1 MAENMTFLP
10 RKDLLSLEE
19 LGTLCESFI
28 KRGIKKIRITGGE
41 PLVRRDLMS
50 FINKLSKHRISGKLD
65 EITLTTNGT
74 LLSRYAKELK
84 LYGVE
89 RINISLDTLDPIV
102 FTKLTRRN
110 ALEAVLKGIDTALEA
125 GIKVKI
131 NTVALKDVNDREIPS
146 LIEWAHNKNMDIT
159 LIEVMPLG
167 DIDEDRVD
175 QYIPL
180 NAIRDNLEQRFTL
193 NNVPLRTGG
202 PARYVKIKETGG
214 ILGMITPLTNNF
226 CAGCNRVRVTCT
238 GQIYTCLGHGHKLD
252 LRAAIRGDN
261 SDAELERLLGIAMR
275 EKPEKHFFD
284 ISERGAKPYCCASYV
299 SHWRVIRVV
308 DCKKKRIVIVGS
320 GFAGLG
326 MASRLLEKGID
337 DFVILEKSEGVGGTW
352 RYNTYPGAECDI
364 ASMLYSFSFAPNPA
378 WDFKWAKQPQ
388 ILNYLEKFTNDRDL
402 NKYIK
407 FGRSSY

>member
-1 MAENMTFLP
+1 MTQQLIDSFGREITYLRLSVTDRCDLRCTYCMAENMTFLP

-19 LGTLCESFI
+19 LGILCESFI

-50 FINKLSKHRISGKLD
+50 FIHKLSKHRISGKLD

-84 LYGVE
+84 LCGVE

-110 ALEAVLKGIDTALEA
+110 ALETVLKGIDTALEA

-131 NTVALKDVNDREIPS
+131 NTVALKGINDSEIPS
-146 LIEWAHNKNMDIT
+146 LIEWAHNKCMDIT

-202 PARYVKIKETGG
+202 PARYAKIKETGG

-275 EKPEKHFFD
+275 EKPEKHFFN
-284 ISERGAKPYCCASYV
+284 ISERGAKPTVARHMSV
-299 SHWRVIRVV
+299 T
-308 DCKKKRIVIVGS
+308 
-320 GFAGLG
+320 
-326 MASRLLEKGID
+326 
-337 DFVILEKSEGVGGTW
+337 GG
-352 RYNTYPGAECDI
+352 
-364 ASMLYSFSFAPNPA
+364 
-378 WDFKWAKQPQ
+378 
-388 ILNYLEKFTNDRDL
+388 
-402 NKYIK
+402 
-407 FGRSSY
+407 

>member
-1 MAENMTFLP
+1 MTQQLIDSFGREITYLRLSVTDRCDLRCTYCMAENMTFLP

-50 FINKLSKHRISGKLD
+50 FMHKLSKHRISGKLD

-84 LYGVE
+84 LCGVE

-110 ALEAVLKGIDTALEA
+110 ALDAVLKGIDAALEA

-131 NTVALKDVNDREIPS
+131 NTVALKGVNDSEIPR
-146 LIEWAHNKNMDIT
+146 LIEWAHNKSMDIT

-180 NAIRDNLEQRFTL
+180 NAIRDNLEHRFTL

-202 PARYVKIKETGG
+202 PARYVKVKETGG

-284 ISERGAKPYCCASYV
+284 ISERGAKPTVARHMSV
-299 SHWRVIRVV
+299 T
-308 DCKKKRIVIVGS
+308 
-320 GFAGLG
+320 
-326 MASRLLEKGID
+326 
-337 DFVILEKSEGVGGTW
+337 GG
-352 RYNTYPGAECDI
+352 
-364 ASMLYSFSFAPNPA
+364 
-378 WDFKWAKQPQ
+378 
-388 ILNYLEKFTNDRDL
+388 
-402 NKYIK
+402 
-407 FGRSSY
+407 

>member
-1 MAENMTFLP
+1 MTQQLIDSFGREITYLRLSVTDRCDLRCTYCMAENMTFLP

-19 LGTLCESFI
+19 LATLCESFI

-50 FINKLSKHRISGKLD
+50 FIHKLSKHRISGKLD

-131 NTVALKDVNDREIPS
+131 NTVALKGVNDREIPS
-146 LIEWAHNKNMDIT
+146 LIEWAHNKSMDIT

-202 PARYVKIKETGG
+202 PARYAKIKETGG

-226 CAGCNRVRVTCT
+226 CASCNRVRVTCT

-252 LRAAIRGDN
+252 LRAAIRGEN
-261 SDAELERLLGIAMR
+261 SDAELERLLGVAMR

-284 ISERGAKPYCCASYV
+284 ISERGAKPTVARHMSV
-299 SHWRVIRVV
+299 T
-308 DCKKKRIVIVGS
+308 
-320 GFAGLG
+320 
-326 MASRLLEKGID
+326 
-337 DFVILEKSEGVGGTW
+337 GG
-352 RYNTYPGAECDI
+352 
-364 ASMLYSFSFAPNPA
+364 
-378 WDFKWAKQPQ
+378 
-388 ILNYLEKFTNDRDL
+388 
-402 NKYIK
+402 
-407 FGRSSY
+407 

>member
-1 MAENMTFLP
+1 MTQQLIDSFGREITYLRLSVTDRCDLRCTYCMAENMTFLP

-19 LGTLCESFI
+19 LATLCESFI

-50 FINKLSKHRISGKLD
+50 FIHKLSKHRISGKLD

-131 NTVALKDVNDREIPS
+131 NTVALKGVNDREIPS
-146 LIEWAHNKNMDIT
+146 LIEWAHNKSMDIT

-180 NAIRDNLEQRFTL
+180 SAIRDNLEQRFTL

-202 PARYVKIKETGG
+202 PARYAKIKETGG

-226 CAGCNRVRVTCT
+226 CASCNRVRVTCT

-252 LRAAIRGDN
+252 LRAAIRGEN
-261 SDAELERLLGIAMR
+261 SDAELERLLGVAMR

-284 ISERGAKPYCCASYV
+284 ISERGAKPTVARHMSV
-299 SHWRVIRVV
+299 T
-308 DCKKKRIVIVGS
+308 
-320 GFAGLG
+320 
-326 MASRLLEKGID
+326 
-337 DFVILEKSEGVGGTW
+337 GG
-352 RYNTYPGAECDI
+352 
-364 ASMLYSFSFAPNPA
+364 
-378 WDFKWAKQPQ
+378 
-388 ILNYLEKFTNDRDL
+388 
-402 NKYIK
+402 
-407 FGRSSY
+407 

>member
-1 MAENMTFLP
+1 MTQQLIDSFGREITYLRLSVTDRCDLRCTYCMAENMTFLP

-50 FINKLSKHRISGKLD
+50 FIHKLSKHRISGKLD

-84 LYGVE
+84 LCGVE

-110 ALEAVLKGIDTALEA
+110 ALEAVLRGIDTALEA

-131 NTVALKDVNDREIPS
+131 NTVALKGVNDREIPR
-146 LIEWAHNKNMDIT
+146 LIEWAHNKSMDIT

-202 PARYVKIKETGG
+202 PARYAIVKETGG

-226 CAGCNRVRVTCT
+226 CAGCNRVRVSCT

-261 SDAELERLLGIAMR
+261 SDTELERLLGEAMR

-284 ISERGAKPYCCASYV
+284 ISERGAKPTVARHMSV
-299 SHWRVIRVV
+299 T
-308 DCKKKRIVIVGS
+308 
-320 GFAGLG
+320 
-326 MASRLLEKGID
+326 
-337 DFVILEKSEGVGGTW
+337 GG
-352 RYNTYPGAECDI
+352 
-364 ASMLYSFSFAPNPA
+364 
-378 WDFKWAKQPQ
+378 
-388 ILNYLEKFTNDRDL
+388 
-402 NKYIK
+402 
-407 FGRSSY
+407 

>member
-1 MAENMTFLP
+1 MAQKLIDSFGREITYLRLSVTDRCDLRCTYCMAENMIFLP

-19 LGTLCESFI
+19 LATLCESFI

-50 FINKLSKHRISGKLD
+50 FIHKLSKHRISGKLD

-131 NTVALKDVNDREIPS
+131 NTVALKGVNDREIPS
-146 LIEWAHNKNMDIT
+146 LIEWAHNKSMDIT

-202 PARYVKIKETGG
+202 PARYAKIRETGG

-226 CAGCNRVRVTCT
+226 CASCNRVRVTCT

-252 LRAAIRGDN
+252 LRAAIRGEN
-261 SDAELERLLGIAMR
+261 SDAELERLLGVAMR

-284 ISERGAKPYCCASYV
+284 ISERGAKPTVARHMSV
-299 SHWRVIRVV
+299 T
-308 DCKKKRIVIVGS
+308 
-320 GFAGLG
+320 
-326 MASRLLEKGID
+326 
-337 DFVILEKSEGVGGTW
+337 GG
-352 RYNTYPGAECDI
+352 
-364 ASMLYSFSFAPNPA
+364 
-378 WDFKWAKQPQ
+378 
-388 ILNYLEKFTNDRDL
+388 
-402 NKYIK
+402 
-407 FGRSSY
+407 

>member
-1 MAENMTFLP
+1 MAQQLIDSFGREITYLRLSVTDRCDLRCTYCMAENMTFLP

-50 FINKLSKHRISGKLD
+50 FIHKLSKHRISGKLD

-131 NTVALKDVNDREIPS
+131 NTVALKGVNDREIPS
-146 LIEWAHNKNMDIT
+146 LIEWAHNKSMDIT

-202 PARYVKIKETGG
+202 PARYAKIRETGG
-214 ILGMITPLTNNF
+214 ILGTITPLTNNF
-226 CAGCNRVRVTCT
+226 CASCNRVRVTCT

-252 LRAAIRGDN
+252 LRAAIRGEN
-261 SDAELERLLGIAMR
+261 SDAELERLLGVAMR

-284 ISERGAKPYCCASYV
+284 ISERGAKPTVARHMSV
-299 SHWRVIRVV
+299 T
-308 DCKKKRIVIVGS
+308 
-320 GFAGLG
+320 
-326 MASRLLEKGID
+326 
-337 DFVILEKSEGVGGTW
+337 GG
-352 RYNTYPGAECDI
+352 
-364 ASMLYSFSFAPNPA
+364 
-378 WDFKWAKQPQ
+378 
-388 ILNYLEKFTNDRDL
+388 
-402 NKYIK
+402 
-407 FGRSSY
+407 

>member
-1 MAENMTFLP
+1 MTQQLIDSFGREITYLRLSVTDRCDLRCTYCMAENMTFLP

-50 FINKLSKHRISGKLD
+50 FIHKLSKHRISGKLD

-84 LYGVE
+84 LCGVE

-110 ALEAVLKGIDTALEA
+110 ALEAVLRGIDTALES

-131 NTVALKDVNDREIPS
+131 NTVALKGVNDREIPR
-146 LIEWAHNKNMDIT
+146 LIEWAHNKSMDIT

-202 PARYVKIKETGG
+202 PARYAIVKETGG

-284 ISERGAKPYCCASYV
+284 ISERGAKPTVARHMSV
-299 SHWRVIRVV
+299 T
-308 DCKKKRIVIVGS
+308 
-320 GFAGLG
+320 
-326 MASRLLEKGID
+326 
-337 DFVILEKSEGVGGTW
+337 GG
-352 RYNTYPGAECDI
+352 
-364 ASMLYSFSFAPNPA
+364 
-378 WDFKWAKQPQ
+378 
-388 ILNYLEKFTNDRDL
+388 
-402 NKYIK
+402 
-407 FGRSSY
+407 

>member
-1 MAENMTFLP
+1 MTQQLIDSFGREITYLRLSVTDRCDLRCTYCMAENMTFLP

-19 LGTLCESFI
+19 LATLCESFI

-50 FINKLSKHRISGKLD
+50 FMHKLSKHRISGKLD

-84 LYGVE
+84 LCGVE

-110 ALEAVLKGIDTALEA
+110 ALDAVLKGIDTALEA

-131 NTVALKDVNDREIPS
+131 NTVALKGVNDREIPS
-146 LIEWAHNKNMDIT
+146 LIEWAHNKSMDIT

-202 PARYVKIKETGG
+202 PARYAKIKETGG

-226 CAGCNRVRVTCT
+226 CASCNRVRVTCT

-252 LRAAIRGDN
+252 LRAAIRGEN
-261 SDAELERLLGIAMR
+261 SDAELERLLGVAMR

-284 ISERGAKPYCCASYV
+284 ISERGAKPTVARHMSV
-299 SHWRVIRVV
+299 T
-308 DCKKKRIVIVGS
+308 
-320 GFAGLG
+320 
-326 MASRLLEKGID
+326 
-337 DFVILEKSEGVGGTW
+337 GG
-352 RYNTYPGAECDI
+352 
-364 ASMLYSFSFAPNPA
+364 
-378 WDFKWAKQPQ
+378 
-388 ILNYLEKFTNDRDL
+388 
-402 NKYIK
+402 
-407 FGRSSY
+407 

>member
-1 MAENMTFLP
+1 MTQQLIDSFGREITYLRLSVTDRCDLRCTYCMAENMTFLP

-19 LGTLCESFI
+19 LATLCESFI

-50 FINKLSKHRISGKLD
+50 FMHKLSKHRISGKLD

-84 LYGVE
+84 LCGVE

-110 ALEAVLKGIDTALEA
+110 ALDAVLKGIDKALEA

-131 NTVALKDVNDREIPS
+131 NTVALKGVNDREIPS
-146 LIEWAHNKNMDIT
+146 LIEWAHSKSMDIT

-202 PARYVKIKETGG
+202 PARYAKIKETGG

-261 SDAELERLLGIAMR
+261 SDAELERLLGVAMR

-284 ISERGAKPYCCASYV
+284 ISERGAKPTVARHMSV
-299 SHWRVIRVV
+299 T
-308 DCKKKRIVIVGS
+308 
-320 GFAGLG
+320 
-326 MASRLLEKGID
+326 
-337 DFVILEKSEGVGGTW
+337 GG
-352 RYNTYPGAECDI
+352 
-364 ASMLYSFSFAPNPA
+364 
-378 WDFKWAKQPQ
+378 
-388 ILNYLEKFTNDRDL
+388 
-402 NKYIK
+402 
-407 FGRSSY
+407 

>member
-1 MAENMTFLP
+1 MAQQLIDSFGREITYLRLSVTDRCDLRCTYCMAENMTFLP

-19 LGTLCESFI
+19 LATLCESFI

-50 FINKLSKHRISGKLD
+50 FMHKLSKHRISGKLD

-84 LYGVE
+84 LCGVE

-110 ALEAVLKGIDTALEA
+110 ALDAVLKGIDTALEA

-131 NTVALKDVNDREIPS
+131 NTVALKGVNDREIPS
-146 LIEWAHNKNMDIT
+146 LIEWAHNKSMDIT

-202 PARYVKIKETGG
+202 PARYAKIRETGG

-226 CAGCNRVRVTCT
+226 CASCNRVRVTCT

-252 LRAAIRGDN
+252 LRAAIRGEN
-261 SDAELERLLGIAMR
+261 SDAELERLLGVAMR

-284 ISERGAKPYCCASYV
+284 ISERGAKPTVARHMSV
-299 SHWRVIRVV
+299 T
-308 DCKKKRIVIVGS
+308 
-320 GFAGLG
+320 
-326 MASRLLEKGID
+326 
-337 DFVILEKSEGVGGTW
+337 GG
-352 RYNTYPGAECDI
+352 
-364 ASMLYSFSFAPNPA
+364 
-378 WDFKWAKQPQ
+378 
-388 ILNYLEKFTNDRDL
+388 
-402 NKYIK
+402 
-407 FGRSSY
+407 

>member
-1 MAENMTFLP
+1 MTQQLIDSFGREITYLRLSVTDRCDLRCTYCMAENMTFLP

-50 FINKLSKHRISGKLD
+50 LIHKLSKHRISGKLD

-84 LYGVE
+84 LCGVE

-110 ALEAVLKGIDTALEA
+110 ALEAVLRGIDTALES

-131 NTVALKDVNDREIPS
+131 NTVALKGVNDSEIPR
-146 LIEWAHNKNMDIT
+146 LIEWAHNKSMDIT

-202 PARYVKIKETGG
+202 PARYAKVKETGG

-275 EKPEKHFFD
+275 EKPEKHFFN
-284 ISERGAKPYCCASYV
+284 ISERGAKPTVARHMSV
-299 SHWRVIRVV
+299 T
-308 DCKKKRIVIVGS
+308 
-320 GFAGLG
+320 
-326 MASRLLEKGID
+326 
-337 DFVILEKSEGVGGTW
+337 GG
-352 RYNTYPGAECDI
+352 
-364 ASMLYSFSFAPNPA
+364 
-378 WDFKWAKQPQ
+378 
-388 ILNYLEKFTNDRDL
+388 
-402 NKYIK
+402 
-407 FGRSSY
+407 

>member
-1 MAENMTFLP
+1 MAQQLIDSFGREITYLRLSVTDRCDLRCTYCMAENMTFLP

-50 FINKLSKHRISGKLD
+50 FIHKLSKHRISGKLD

-89 RINISLDTLDPIV
+89 RINISLDTLNPIV

-131 NTVALKDVNDREIPS
+131 NTVALKGVNDREIPS
-146 LIEWAHNKNMDIT
+146 LIEWAHNKSMDIT

-202 PARYVKIKETGG
+202 PARYAKIRETGG

-226 CAGCNRVRVTCT
+226 CASCNRVRVTCT

-252 LRAAIRGDN
+252 LRAAIRGEN
-261 SDAELERLLGIAMR
+261 SDAELERLLGVAMR

-284 ISERGAKPYCCASYV
+284 ISERGAKPTVARHMSV
-299 SHWRVIRVV
+299 T
-308 DCKKKRIVIVGS
+308 
-320 GFAGLG
+320 
-326 MASRLLEKGID
+326 
-337 DFVILEKSEGVGGTW
+337 GG
-352 RYNTYPGAECDI
+352 
-364 ASMLYSFSFAPNPA
+364 
-378 WDFKWAKQPQ
+378 
-388 ILNYLEKFTNDRDL
+388 
-402 NKYIK
+402 
-407 FGRSSY
+407 

>member
-1 MAENMTFLP
+1 MTQQLIDSFGREITYLRLSVTDRCDLRCTYCMAENMTFLP

-19 LGTLCESFI
+19 LATLCESFI

-50 FINKLSKHRISGKLD
+50 FMHKLSKHRISGKLD

-84 LYGVE
+84 LCGVE

-110 ALEAVLKGIDTALEA
+110 ALDAVLKGIDTALEA

-131 NTVALKDVNDREIPS
+131 NTVALKGVNDREIPS
-146 LIEWAHNKNMDIT
+146 LIEWAHSKSMDIT

-261 SDAELERLLGIAMR
+261 SDAELERLLGVAMR

-284 ISERGAKPYCCASYV
+284 ISERGAKPTVARHMSV
-299 SHWRVIRVV
+299 T
-308 DCKKKRIVIVGS
+308 
-320 GFAGLG
+320 
-326 MASRLLEKGID
+326 
-337 DFVILEKSEGVGGTW
+337 GG
-352 RYNTYPGAECDI
+352 
-364 ASMLYSFSFAPNPA
+364 
-378 WDFKWAKQPQ
+378 
-388 ILNYLEKFTNDRDL
+388 
-402 NKYIK
+402 
-407 FGRSSY
+407 

>member
-1 MAENMTFLP
+1 MTFLP

-50 FINKLSKHRISGKLD
+50 LIHKLSKHRISGKLD

-84 LYGVE
+84 LCGVE

-110 ALEAVLKGIDTALEA
+110 ALEAVLRGIDTALES

-131 NTVALKDVNDREIPS
+131 NTVALKGVNDSEIPR
-146 LIEWAHNKNMDIT
+146 LIEWAHNKSMDIT

-202 PARYVKIKETGG
+202 PARYAKVKETGG

-275 EKPEKHFFD
+275 EKPEKHFFN
-284 ISERGAKPYCCASYV
+284 ISERGAKPTVARHMSV
-299 SHWRVIRVV
+299 T
-308 DCKKKRIVIVGS
+308 
-320 GFAGLG
+320 
-326 MASRLLEKGID
+326 
-337 DFVILEKSEGVGGTW
+337 GG
-352 RYNTYPGAECDI
+352 
-364 ASMLYSFSFAPNPA
+364 
-378 WDFKWAKQPQ
+378 
-388 ILNYLEKFTNDRDL
+388 
-402 NKYIK
+402 
-407 FGRSSY
+407 

>member
-50 FINKLSKHRISGKLD
+50 FIHKLSKHRISGKLD

-84 LYGVE
+84 LCGVE

-110 ALEAVLKGIDTALEA
+110 ALEAVLRGIDTALES

-131 NTVALKDVNDREIPS
+131 NTVALKGVNDREIPR
-146 LIEWAHNKNMDIT
+146 LIEWAHNKSMDIT

-202 PARYVKIKETGG
+202 PARYAKVKETGG

-284 ISERGAKPYCCASYV
+284 ISERGAKPTVARHMSV
-299 SHWRVIRVV
+299 T
-308 DCKKKRIVIVGS
+308 
-320 GFAGLG
+320 
-326 MASRLLEKGID
+326 
-337 DFVILEKSEGVGGTW
+337 GG
-352 RYNTYPGAECDI
+352 
-364 ASMLYSFSFAPNPA
+364 
-378 WDFKWAKQPQ
+378 
-388 ILNYLEKFTNDRDL
+388 
-402 NKYIK
+402 
-407 FGRSSY
+407 

>member
-1 MAENMTFLP
+1 MAQQLIDSFGREITYLRLSVTDRCDLRCTYCMAENMTFLP

-19 LGTLCESFI
+19 LATLCESFI

-50 FINKLSKHRISGKLD
+50 FIHKLSKHRISGKLD

-84 LYGVE
+84 QNGVE

-131 NTVALKDVNDREIPS
+131 NTVALKGVNDREIPS
-146 LIEWAHNKNMDIT
+146 LIEWAHNKSMDIT

-202 PARYVKIKETGG
+202 PARYAKIKETGG

-226 CAGCNRVRVTCT
+226 CASCNRVRVTCT

-252 LRAAIRGDN
+252 LRAAIRGEN
-261 SDAELERLLGIAMR
+261 SDAELERLLGVAMR

-284 ISERGAKPYCCASYV
+284 ISERGAKPTVARHMSV
-299 SHWRVIRVV
+299 T
-308 DCKKKRIVIVGS
+308 
-320 GFAGLG
+320 
-326 MASRLLEKGID
+326 
-337 DFVILEKSEGVGGTW
+337 GG
-352 RYNTYPGAECDI
+352 
-364 ASMLYSFSFAPNPA
+364 
-378 WDFKWAKQPQ
+378 
-388 ILNYLEKFTNDRDL
+388 
-402 NKYIK
+402 
-407 FGRSSY
+407 

>member
-1 MAENMTFLP
+1 MAQQLIDSFGREITYLRLSVTDRCDLRCTYCMAENMTFLP

-50 FINKLSKHRISGKLD
+50 FIHKLSVHRFSGKLD

-84 LYGVE
+84 LCGVE

-102 FTKLTRRN
+102 FNKLTRRN

-131 NTVALKDVNDREIPS
+131 NTVALKGVNDREIPS
-146 LIEWAHNKNMDIT
+146 LIEWAHNKSMDIT

-180 NAIRDNLEQRFTL
+180 NAIRDNLDQRFTL
-193 NNVPLRTGG
+193 NNIPLRTGG
-202 PARYVKIKETGG
+202 PARYAKVEETGG

-261 SDAELERLLGIAMR
+261 SDAELERLLGVAMR

-284 ISERGAKPYCCASYV
+284 ISERGAKPTVARHMSV
-299 SHWRVIRVV
+299 T
-308 DCKKKRIVIVGS
+308 
-320 GFAGLG
+320 
-326 MASRLLEKGID
+326 
-337 DFVILEKSEGVGGTW
+337 GG
-352 RYNTYPGAECDI
+352 
-364 ASMLYSFSFAPNPA
+364 
-378 WDFKWAKQPQ
+378 
-388 ILNYLEKFTNDRDL
+388 
-402 NKYIK
+402 
-407 FGRSSY
+407 

>member
-1 MAENMTFLP
+1 MAQQLIDSFGREITYLRLSVTDRCDLRCTYCMAENMTFLP

-193 NNVPLRTGG
+193 NNVLLRTGG

-275 EKPEKHFFD
+275 EKPEKHFFN
-284 ISERGAKPYCCASYV
+284 ISERGAKPTVARHMSV
-299 SHWRVIRVV
+299 T
-308 DCKKKRIVIVGS
+308 
-320 GFAGLG
+320 
-326 MASRLLEKGID
+326 
-337 DFVILEKSEGVGGTW
+337 GG
-352 RYNTYPGAECDI
+352 
-364 ASMLYSFSFAPNPA
+364 
-378 WDFKWAKQPQ
+378 
-388 ILNYLEKFTNDRDL
+388 
-402 NKYIK
+402 
-407 FGRSSY
+407 

>member
-1 MAENMTFLP
+1 MTFLP

-50 FINKLSKHRISGKLD
+50 FIHKLSKHRISGKLD

-131 NTVALKDVNDREIPS
+131 NTVALKGVNDREIPS
-146 LIEWAHNKNMDIT
+146 LIEWAHNKSMDIT

-202 PARYVKIKETGG
+202 PARYAKIRETGG

-226 CAGCNRVRVTCT
+226 CASCNRVRVTCT

-252 LRAAIRGDN
+252 LRAAIRGEN
-261 SDAELERLLGIAMR
+261 SDAELERLLGVAMR

-284 ISERGAKPYCCASYV
+284 ISERGAKPTVARHMSV
-299 SHWRVIRVV
+299 T
-308 DCKKKRIVIVGS
+308 
-320 GFAGLG
+320 
-326 MASRLLEKGID
+326 
-337 DFVILEKSEGVGGTW
+337 GG
-352 RYNTYPGAECDI
+352 
-364 ASMLYSFSFAPNPA
+364 
-378 WDFKWAKQPQ
+378 
-388 ILNYLEKFTNDRDL
+388 
-402 NKYIK
+402 
-407 FGRSSY
+407 

>member
-1 MAENMTFLP
+1 MAENMIFLP

-50 FINKLSKHRISGKLD
+50 FMHKLSKHRISGKLD

-84 LYGVE
+84 LCGVE

-110 ALEAVLKGIDTALEA
+110 ALDAVLKGIDAALEA

-131 NTVALKDVNDREIPS
+131 NTVALKGVNDSEIPR
-146 LIEWAHNKNMDIT
+146 LIEWAHNKSMDIT

-180 NAIRDNLEQRFTL
+180 NAIRDNLEHRFTL

-202 PARYVKIKETGG
+202 PARYAKVKETGG

-284 ISERGAKPYCCASYV
+284 ISERGAKPTVARHMSV
-299 SHWRVIRVV
+299 T
-308 DCKKKRIVIVGS
+308 
-320 GFAGLG
+320 
-326 MASRLLEKGID
+326 
-337 DFVILEKSEGVGGTW
+337 GG
-352 RYNTYPGAECDI
+352 
-364 ASMLYSFSFAPNPA
+364 
-378 WDFKWAKQPQ
+378 
-388 ILNYLEKFTNDRDL
+388 
-402 NKYIK
+402 
-407 FGRSSY
+407 

>member
-284 ISERGAKPYCCASYV
+284 ISERGAKPTVARHMSV
-299 SHWRVIRVV
+299 T
-308 DCKKKRIVIVGS
+308 
-320 GFAGLG
+320 
-326 MASRLLEKGID
+326 
-337 DFVILEKSEGVGGTW
+337 GG
-352 RYNTYPGAECDI
+352 
-364 ASMLYSFSFAPNPA
+364 
-378 WDFKWAKQPQ
+378 
-388 ILNYLEKFTNDRDL
+388 
-402 NKYIK
+402 
-407 FGRSSY
+407 